1 MSAPSVTVCIPTR
14 NRAGLLTSAIE
25 SVLGQSFPDYV
36 LLVSDNAS
44 TDDTAAVVQ
53 GVDDP
58 RLRYIRHD
66 ADIGP
71 TANFNACLRTAES
84 DYVLVLCDDD
94 VLHPEFLETA
104 VQALRSGDRVGFVFT
119 TWQRRRDDGS
129 IDDRV
134 INETGLSQA
143 TTLPGVEFIG
153 RAIRR
158 QGGIAHTSSVLM
170 RRAAVPE
177 HGFDARDGFAMDVG
191 LLLRIAAHWDVAFL
205 PAPLVFVRLE
215 PDSLTGRVVGVA
227 TNGRVRWDLDTDV
240 KRREV
245 KLRFLDGPGRGL
257 ADAPELRR
265 TVASIFRRRVMWHSA
280 TALRGDGHLRTACA
294 VFTRGLAVDT
304 RVLWDPYA
312 WRTGLAALAGPALVR
327 RLRALRT

>member
-1 MSAPSVTVCIPTR
+1 MSVPRVTVSIPTR
-14 NRAGLLTSAIE
+14 NRAGLLASAIQ
-25 SVLGQSFPDYV
+25 SVLAQSFPDYV

-44 TDDTAAVVQ
+44 TDDTASVVQ
-53 GVDDP
+53 GIGDP

-71 TANFNACLRTAES
+71 TANFNACLRAAES
-84 DYVLVLCDDD
+84 DYVLLLCDDD
-94 VLHPEFLETA
+94 VLHPEFLEAA
-104 VQALRSGDRVGFVFT
+104 VQALRSDGRVGFVFT

-129 IDDRV
+129 IDERV
-134 INETGLSQA
+134 INETGLSTA
-143 TTLPGVEFIG
+143 TTLPGVDFIG

-170 RRAAVPE
+170 RRAAVPDD
-177 HGFDARDGFAMDVG
+177 GFDSRDGFAMDVG
-191 LLLRIAAHWDVAFL
+191 LLLRIAADWDVAFL

-215 PDSLTGRVVGVA
+215 SDSLTGRVVGVA
-227 TNGRVRWDLDTDV
+227 RNGRVRWGLDTDM

-245 KLRFLDGPGRGL
+245 KMRFLDGPGQVL

-280 TALRGDGHLRTACA
+280 TALRGEGHLRAAAA
-294 VFTRGLAVDT
+294 VFSEGLAVDAG
-304 RVLWDPYA
+304 VLWDPYA
-312 WRTGLAALAGPALVR
+312 WRTGLAALAGPALAQ
-327 RLRALRT
+327 RLRAHRT